1 MKLRRTDEQVFTLE
15 LSEHELNAFH
25 SGLAE
30 TLEALADWEFQTR
43 TGIEREEMKAVLR
56 ELREARRSL
65 EGSSDG

>member
-1 MKLRRTDEQVFTLE
+1 MKLRRTERLFTLE

-43 TGIEREEMKAVLR
+43 TGIEREEMEAVLG
-56 ELREARRSL
+56 ELRAARQSL